1 MGQTSS
7 QNSRSAA
14 AQLGEAGEAFVAA
27 WLEQQA
33 WTIVARRWRCR
44 SGELDLVV
52 RSGDGHEL
60 AFVEVKTRSP
70 GNWDHDGALAM
81 TAAKQRKLM
90 RAAAEFLVQHPAL
103 ADLPWR
109 FDVALVGRS
118 GRLHPA
124 GLNNQPI
131 ESIALGQ
138 PVWFQGQWLVLLD
151 YWPGAIELNG

>member
-7 QNSRSAA
+7 QNPRSTT
-14 AQLGEAGEAFVAA
+14 AQLGEAGEAFVAT

-44 SGELDLVV
+44 SGELDLVA
-52 RSGDGHEL
+52 RSADGCEL

-90 RAAAEFLVQHPAL
+90 RASMEFLAQHPAL
-103 ADLPWR
+103 ADLGWR

-118 GRLHPA
+118 PRSHPTA
-124 GLNNQPI
+124 LKDQPP
-131 ESIALGQ
+131 EPIALGE
-138 PVWFQGQWLVLLD
+138 PVWFEGQALVLLD